1 VKALDKTLARAIDA
15 DLDDKSMESAALG
28 SVLTDPALA
37 GGMVASTYGGPML
50 SAWKTISANDVQAA
64 IDLMADAVK
73 GGDLSD
79 MESMLTAQAVALQSM
94 FTALAA
100 RATQVRGIAEINA
113 ITSLAL
119 RAQAQSRAT
128 VDSIVNLKHPR
139 TTVIAKQAN
148 IAAAGGQQQ
157 VNNGVLASPAPAHE
171 ATSPNKLK
179 ALEMGNGS
187 TPLDA
192 GATRPA
198 SRGRSGDATVVQ
210 VHRAEK
216 RGGQGCGRA

>member
-1 VKALDKTLARAIDA
+1 MTALDKTLTRAIDA
-15 DLDDKSMESAALG
+15 DLDDKRIESAALG
-28 SVLTDPALA
+28 SMITDPALA
-37 GGMVASTYGGPML
+37 GGMVAATYGGPML

-79 MESMLTAQAVALQSM
+79 IESMLTAQAVALQSM

-148 IAAAGGQQQ
+148 IAAAGGQQ
-157 VNNGVLASPAPAHE
+157 
-171 ATSPNKLK
+171 
-179 ALEMGNGS
+179 
-187 TPLDA
+187 
-192 GATRPA
+192 
-198 SRGRSGDATVVQ
+198 
-210 VHRAEK
+210 
-216 RGGQGCGRA
+216 